1 VVRKCIADGGTL
13 RASVP
18 RVARSVLIVD
28 DDPAIIQALSEELR
42 RLDVHVEAAA
52 DARTACS
59 LIDEHRFC
67 GLVLDIVLENSDG
80 FEVLRHLE
88 RTGTTLATVV
98 ITQKLP
104 DYVREMLSEEQVKL
118 VFPKPIEMRV
128 LTAVILG
135 LCGIES

>member
-1 VVRKCIADGGTL
+1 M
-13 RASVP
+13 
-18 RVARSVLIVD
+18 ARSVLIVD
-28 DDPAIIQALSEELR
+28 DDPAI
-42 RLDVHVEAAA
+42 VEALRAELQRQDVSVESTG
-52 DARTACS
+52 DAPTACA
-59 LIDEHRFC
+59 LLDEQRFC
-67 GLVLDIVLENSDG
+67 GLVLDLVLTDSNG

-88 RTGTTLATVV
+88 STRTKIPTVV

-104 DYVREMLSEEQVKL
+104 AYVREMLDEDQVKL